1 MNWQNEW
8 KAISAR
14 VASLTPIGTELLH
27 PFYRNGKDKS
37 LLFTVLTRQANDI
50 KVNLEVF
57 QESFKVVLPSEVNQ
71 AITVYL
77 SLIVQNPF
85 IPTNGEGG
93 SPEDIAAHLL
103 NMRILV
109 AEVDYLLTNTSE
121 TIKRQSERTF
131 LHIQQSIVAAEDIQQ
146 RWQKA
151 FNTGETA
158 CEKLGAAHLL
168 LHGIYAFKAN
178 AEGARTDLVFPDR
191 PLNTDTVQRTADGLV
206 LTEWKKVKR
215 QTEASTK
222 AEQARKQAALYN
234 AGILGGI
241 ELANYRYIVL
251 VSEEQLDRMDDI
263 EENGVTY
270 RHINIAVAPLSPSKQ
285 AVK

>member
-1 MNWQNEW
+1 M
-8 KAISAR
+8 
-14 VASLTPIGTELLH
+14 LLI
-27 PFYRNGKDKS
+27 
-37 LLFTVLTRQANDI
+37 T
-50 KVNLEVF
+50 
-57 QESFKVVLPSEVNQ
+57 EVN
-71 AITVYL
+71 
-77 SLIVQNPF
+77 
-85 IPTNGEGG
+85 
-93 SPEDIAAHLL
+93 
-103 NMRILV
+103 
-109 AEVDYLLTNTSE
+109 YLLTNISE
-121 TIKRQSERTF
+121 VIKRQSERAF
-131 LHIQQSIVAAEDIQQ
+131 LHLQQSIVAAEDIQE

-151 FNTGETA
+151 FDVGETA

-206 LTEWKKVKR
+206 LTEWKKVEA
-215 QTEASTK
+215 QTEANAK
-222 AEQARKQAALYN
+222 AEYARKQAALYN

-251 VSEEQLDRMDDI
+251 VSEEQLNRIEEI

-270 RHINIAVAPLSPSKQ
+270 RHINIAVAPLSPSKA